1 LTFIQPFCR
10 VLELTQKQ
18 TMKLKITIQ
27 LLLLLL
33 LASPCFAFQGKC
45 VGIADGDTITVLT
58 EDKTQHKIRLYG
70 IDCPEKGQDF
80 GHKAKQFT
88 SDKVFGKTVEV
99 EAIDKDRYGR
109 TVGMV
114 SIRGQS
120 LNEELLR
127 TGYAWVYTRYC
138 KKPFCAQWGL
148 LQQQARANKK
158 GLWAHPNSVAP
169 WDFRRGTSRG
179 QQAVTGPLHG
189 NTNSMVF
196 HAPSCKYFN
205 CSNCTMVFSSKD
217 EALATGYRPCG
228 LCKP

>member
-1 LTFIQPFCR
+1 
-10 VLELTQKQ
+10 
-18 TMKLKITIQ
+18 MKLICFLIIGI
-27 LLLLLL
+27 LLIFSTSA
-33 LASPCFAFQGKC
+33 LALDGKV
-45 VGIADGDTITVLT
+45 VGVSDGDTITVLSA
-58 EDKTQHKIRLYG
+58 DKTQHKIRLYG
-70 IDCPEKGQDF
+70 IDCPEKAQDF
-80 GHKAKQFT
+80 GQKAKQFT
-88 SDKVFGKTVEV
+88 SDMVFGKVVDV
-99 EAIDKDRYGR
+99 EAIDIDRYGR

-114 SIRGQS
+114 SINGQS
-120 LNEELLR
+120 LNEELVR
-127 TGYAWVYTRYC
+127 AGYAWVYNQYC